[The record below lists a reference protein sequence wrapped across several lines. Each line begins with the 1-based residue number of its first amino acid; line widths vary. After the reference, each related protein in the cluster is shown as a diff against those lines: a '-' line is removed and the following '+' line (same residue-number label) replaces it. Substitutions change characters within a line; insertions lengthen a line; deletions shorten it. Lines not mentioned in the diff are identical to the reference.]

1 MLPHLGQQFL
11 PTLEREGTL
20 SSAERT
26 FVLDY
31 TRRESVHA
39 TLLSHSKS
47 VLFLRPPSHD
57 GRLNELIQLIDK
69 IHQQKSSIHQEKMAL
84 ICLHQYILLRSF
96 RFTCETGTLKSQCQQ
111 GCPNYTEHLH
121 YYTSLKDQKLETKG
135 IFLTSARGF
144 KYQIKHDALYSLYT
158 VVQQSV

>member
-26 FVLDY
+26 LILDY
-31 TRRESVHA
+31 TRRELVHA

-57 GRLNELIQLIDK
+57 GR
-69 IHQQKSSIHQEKMAL
+69 
-84 ICLHQYILLRSF
+84 
-96 RFTCETGTLKSQCQQ
+96 
-111 GCPNYTEHLH
+111 TED
-121 YYTSLKDQKLETKG
+121 YKLETKG
-135 IFLTSARGF
+135 IFLTLEKRTREKIDPQTG
-144 KYQIKHDALYSLYT
+144 KALSFTSTKCFRCHLF
-158 VVQQSV
+158 SSID